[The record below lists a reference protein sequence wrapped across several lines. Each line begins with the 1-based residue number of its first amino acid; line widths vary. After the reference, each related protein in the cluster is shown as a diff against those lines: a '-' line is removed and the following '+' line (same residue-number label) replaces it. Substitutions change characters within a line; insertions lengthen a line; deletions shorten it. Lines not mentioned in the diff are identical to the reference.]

1 MISLITEYPVMT
13 LLWALCGVL
22 VGGVTVALFNL
33 WREHALERSA
43 KGIVDNARKEAERMV
58 RDSEVT
64 ARAEMLKAR
73 EDFESETKEQRRE
86 IQRLERRIAQR
97 ETNLDRKVE
106 VLDKREQEVKQRERQ
121 VERDHK
127 QLEQDK
133 RQLDDMIMEERNQ
146 LQRISGMSEAQARTA
161 LLTRLEED
169 VNAEAGA
176 LIRRVQE
183 ETKERSEREAKRII
197 TMAIERFASD
207 HVSDTTTTTVALP
220 NDDMKGRIIGRE
232 GRNIRALEAAT
243 GITVLIDDTPQ
254 AVVLSGFDPV
264 RKEVARLALER
275 LIADG
280 RIHPTRIEEVVARAR
295 KEMDETLRQAGEEAV
310 YEVGI
315 QGLHPEVIR
324 VLGRLK
330 FRHSFSQN
338 VLRHSV
344 EVAHLMGVMA
354 SELALDVHKAKRIGL
369 LHDLGKALDHEVE
382 GSHAAIGADFL
393 KRHGEAADVLN
404 GVASHHQ
411 EVEPNTALG
420 VLANAA
426 DAISASR
433 PGARSETTDV
443 YIKRLEKLESI
454 ANGFDGV
461 EKSYA
466 IQAGRE
472 VRVVVEPNRISDND
486 AARLA
491 REISKRI
498 EQELQYPGQI
508 QVTVI
513 REVRAMEYAR

>member
-1 MISLITEYPVMT
+1 MILAISASAMPAILGAAGFVAGSLVV
-13 LLWALCGVL
+13 AVL
-22 VGGVTVALFNL
+22 NL
-33 WREHALERSA
+33 WRERALGHSA
-43 KGIVDNARKEAERMV
+43 KRILEDTRKEADRLM
-58 RDSEVT
+58 RDAEVT
-64 ARAEMLKAR
+64 ARAETLKAR

-86 IQRLERRIAQR
+86 LQRLERRIVQR
-97 ETNLDRKVE
+97 ESNLDRKVE
-106 VLDKREQEVKQRERQ
+106 VLDKREQETKQKERQ
-121 VERDHK
+121 LERDQKHVEEERRR
-127 QLEQDK
+127 LE
-133 RQLDDMIMEERNQ
+133 DMILEERNQ
-146 LQRISGMSEAQARTA
+146 LQRISGMSEEQARTA

-169 VNAEAGA
+169 VRAEAGA
-176 LIRRVQE
+176 LVRRVQE
-183 ETKERSEREAKRII
+183 EAREKAEREAKRII
-197 TMAIERFASD
+197 TIAIERFASD

-243 GITVLIDDTPQ
+243 GVTLLIDDTPQ

-280 RIHPTRIEEVVARAR
+280 RIHPTRIEEVVTRAR

-315 QGLHPEVIR
+315 QGIHPEVIR
-324 VLGRLK
+324 VLGRLR

-344 EVAHLMGVMA
+344 EVSHLMSVMA
-354 SELALDVHKAKRIGL
+354 SELGLDVQKAKRIGL
-369 LHDLGKALDHEVE
+369 LHDIGKALDHEVE
-382 GSHAAIGADFL
+382 GSHAMIGSEFL
-393 KRHGEAADVLN
+393 KRFGEAPDVLN
-404 GVASHHQ
+404 GVAAHHE
-411 EVEPNTALG
+411 EVEPATPIAM
-420 VLANAA
+420 LANAA

-433 PGARSETTDV
+433 PGARSETTEV
-443 YIKRLEKLESI
+443 YIKRLERLEAI
-454 ANGFDGV
+454 ANSFDGI

-472 VRVVVEPNRISDND
+472 VRVIVEPNRISDND

>member
-1 MISLITEYPVMT
+1 MSEYPLLT
-13 LLWALCGVL
+13 LLLVL
-22 VGGVTVALFNL
+22 SGIVLGGVVVAVLNL
-33 WREHALERSA
+33 WRERALERSA
-43 KGIVDNARKEAERMV
+43 KAILGDARKEAERVV
-58 RDSEVT
+58 RESEVT

-86 IQRLERRIAQR
+86 IQRLERRIGQR
-97 ETNLDRKVE
+97 ESNLDRKVE
-106 VLDKREQEVKQRERQ
+106 LLDKREQEAKQKE
-121 VERDHK
+121 
-127 QLEQDK
+127 
-133 RQLDDMIMEERNQ
+133 RQLDRDQKDLQRQKQELEEMILEERNR
-146 LQRISGMSEAQARTA
+146 LQRISGMSEDQARTA
-161 LLTRLEED
+161 LLTRLEEE
-169 VNAEAGA
+169 VRSEAGA
-176 LIRRVQE
+176 LIRRVQDDARE
-183 ETKERSEREAKRII
+183 KAEREAKRII
-197 TMAIERFASD
+197 TMAVERFASD
-207 HVSDTTTTTVALP
+207 HVSDSTTTTVALP

-264 RKEVARLALER
+264 RKEVARLSLER
-275 LIADG
+275 LVADG

-295 KEMDETLRQAGEEAV
+295 KEIDETIRQAGEEAV

-324 VLGRLK
+324 VLGRLR

-344 EVAHLMGVMA
+344 EVAHLMSVMG
-354 SELALDVHKAKRIGL
+354 SELAMDVQKAKRIGL
-369 LHDLGKALDHEVE
+369 LHDIGKALDHEVE
-382 GSHAAIGADFL
+382 GSHAIIGAEFL
-393 KRHGEAADVLN
+393 KRHGEAAEVIN
-404 GVASHHQ
+404 GVASHHE
-411 EVEPNTALG
+411 EVEPTTPLG

-454 ANGFDGV
+454 ANGFDGIV
-461 EKSYA
+461 KSYA

-491 REISKRI
+491 RDVSKRI

-513 REVRAMEYAR
+513 REVRATEYAR